1 MIDINSDMG
10 ESFGAYVMGDDE
22 ALLGYVTSANIA
34 CGFHGGD
41 PRTIDATVAQAAARE
56 IAIGAHVSYPDLV
69 GFGRRSLRVSADEL
83 ITDVL
88 YQIGALE
95 AFCRRHGSAVR
106 YVKAHGAL
114 YNDLADNEEL
124 AAAFADA
131 LVAYGGAL
139 AALVLAGSPAVEVL
153 AKKGIRVVRE
163 GFADRGYTAAGRLVS
178 RRQRGALVTD
188 PAVVAERGW
197 RIATGAEIE
206 AADGSPLVLEVDSLC
221 VHGDTPGAVD
231 LARALRAGLASHS
244 VPVGPFA

>member
-1 MIDINSDMG
+1 VIDINSDMG
-10 ESFGAYVMGDDE
+10 ESFGAYTMGDDE

-34 CGFHGGD
+34 CGFHAGD
-41 PRTIDATVAQAAARE
+41 PRTINATVAHAAARK
-56 IAIGAHVSYPDLV
+56 ITIGAHVSYPDLV

-95 AFCRRHGSAVR
+95 AFCRRHGTAVR

-124 AAAFADA
+124 AAALGDA
-131 LVAYGGAL
+131 IVAYGGGL

-153 AKKGIRVVRE
+153 AKKGVRVVRE

-178 RRQRGALVTD
+178 RRQSGALITD
-188 PAVVAERGW
+188 PAAVAERGW
-197 RIATGAEIE
+197 RIASGAEIE
-206 AADGSPLVLEVDSLC
+206 AADGTPLVLQVDSLC

-231 LARALRAGLASHS
+231 LARALREGLADHS
-244 VPVGPFA
+244 VQVGAFA

>member
-10 ESFGAYVMGDDE
+10 ESFGAYQMGDDE

-34 CGFHGGD
+34 CGFHAGD
-41 PRTIDATVAQAAARE
+41 PRTIDATVANAAARK

-69 GFGRRSLRVSADEL
+69 GFGRRSMRVSADEL
-83 ITDVL
+83 VTDVL

-124 AAAFADA
+124 ASAFADA
-131 LVAYGGAL
+131 LLTYGGDL
-139 AALVLAGSPAVEVL
+139 PALVLAGSPAVEVL
-153 AKKGIRVVRE
+153 SNKGVRVVRE

-178 RRQRGALVTD
+178 RGQSGALITD
-188 PAVVAERGW
+188 PAMVAERGW

-206 AADGSPLVLEVDSLC
+206 TADGSPLALEVDSLC

-231 LARALRAGLASHS
+231 LARALREGLADHS
-244 VPVGPFA
+244 VPVAAFA

>member
-1 MIDINSDMG
+1 MIDVNSDIG
-10 ESFGAYVMGDDE
+10 ESFGPYKMGDDE

-41 PRTIDATVAQAAARE
+41 PRTMDATVAQAAALK
-56 IAIGAHVSYPDLV
+56 ITIGAHVSYPDLA

-114 YNDLADNEEL
+114 YNDLADSEQL

-131 LVAYGGAL
+131 IVAYGGDL

-153 AKKGIRVVRE
+153 SNKGVRVVRE
-163 GFADRGYTAAGRLVS
+163 GFADRAYTAVGRLVS
-178 RRQRGALVTD
+178 RKQSGAVITD

-206 AADGSPLVLEVDSLC
+206 AADGSSLALEVDSLC

-231 LARALRAGLASHS
+231 LARALRDGLASHS
-244 VPVGPFA
+244 VPVAAFA

>member
-1 MIDINSDMG
+1 VIDVNSDMG
-10 ESFGAYVMGDDE
+10 ESFGLYKMGDDE

-41 PRTIDATVAQAAARE
+41 PRTMDATVAQAAARK
-56 IAIGAHVSYPDLV
+56 IAIGAHVSYPDLA

-114 YNDLADNEEL
+114 YNDLAEDEQL

-131 LVAYGGAL
+131 IVAYGDDL

-153 AKKGIRVVRE
+153 RNKGVRVVRE
-163 GFADRGYTAAGRLVS
+163 GFADRAYTAAGRLVS
-178 RRQRGALVTD
+178 RKRSGAVITD
-188 PAVVAERGW
+188 PAVVADRGW

-206 AADGSPLVLEVDSLC
+206 ADGSPLVLAVDSLC

-231 LARALRAGLASHS
+231 LARALRDGLASHS
-244 VPVGPFA
+244 VQVAAFA

>member
-10 ESFGAYVMGDDE
+10 ESFGAYTMGDDE

-41 PRTIDATVAQAAARE
+41 PRTIDATVAHAAARK
-56 IAIGAHVSYPDLV
+56 ITVGAHVSYPDLV
-69 GFGRRSLRVSADEL
+69 GFGRRSIRVSADEL

-95 AFCRRHGSAVR
+95 AFCRRHGTAVR

-131 LVAYGGAL
+131 ILAYGGGL
-139 AALVLAGSPAVEVL
+139 AALVLAGSPAVEVV
-153 AKKGIRVVRE
+153 AKKGVRVVRE

-178 RRQRGALVTD
+178 RRQSGALITD

-197 RIATGAEIE
+197 RIATGAAIE
-206 AADGSPLVLEVDSLC
+206 AADGSPLALDVDSLC

-231 LARALRAGLASHS
+231 LARALRAGLAAHS
-244 VPVGPFA
+244 VPAAAFA